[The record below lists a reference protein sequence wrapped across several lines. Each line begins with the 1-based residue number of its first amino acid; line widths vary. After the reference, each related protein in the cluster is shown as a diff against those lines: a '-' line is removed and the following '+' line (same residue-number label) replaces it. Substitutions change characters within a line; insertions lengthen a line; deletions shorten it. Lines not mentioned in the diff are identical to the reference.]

1 MTIVKKLHEQNHEP
15 PLNLIILL
23 RYDIFLSQMNI
34 PLYITLFRIL
44 CIPILVILLLS
55 RFNGHELIASALF
68 AVAALSDIVDGVLAR
83 RTQKT
88 STMGALLDPIADKL
102 LISSALICLVG
113 LGSVASWMVIIIVGR
128 EIAITGFRAIASSRG
143 INISASAFGKIKMW
157 CEGIT
162 VSLLILGKE
171 NLGNFYLL
179 AKIGLWIVL
188 AVVLFSAVEYFVR
201 FGRLVLSSSSSDE
214 K

>member
-1 MTIVKKLHEQNHEP
+1 ML
-15 PLNLIILL
+15 LL
-23 RYDIFLSQMNI
+23 RYDIFLSHMNI

-44 CIPILVILLLS
+44 CIPALVILLLS
-55 RFNGHELIASALF
+55 RFNGHELIATAVF
-68 AVAALSDIVDGVLAR
+68 VVAALSDIADGVLAR

-113 LGSVASWMVIIIVGR
+113 LGSVASWLVIIIVGR
-128 EIAITGFRAIASSRG
+128 EIAVTGFRAVASSRG
-143 INISASAFGKIKMW
+143 INISASAIGKIKMW
-157 CEGIT
+157 CEAIT
-162 VSLLILGKE
+162 ISLLILGKE

-179 AKIGLWIVL
+179 AQIGLWIVL
-188 AVVLFSAVEYFVR
+188 AVVLFSAAEYFVR
-201 FGRLVLSSSSSDE
+201 FRRLVLSTSPSEE

>member
-1 MTIVKKLHEQNHEP
+1 ML
-15 PLNLIILL
+15 LL
-23 RYDIFLSQMNI
+23 RYYIFLSQMNI

-55 RFNGHELIASALF
+55 RFNGQEFVALAVF
-68 AVAALSDIVDGVLAR
+68 ATAALSDIADGVLAR

-102 LISSALICLVG
+102 LISSAFICLVG

-128 EIAITGFRAIASSRG
+128 EIAITGFRAIASSKG
-143 INISASAFGKIKMW
+143 IHISSSASGKIKMW
-157 CEGIT
+157 CEAIT
-162 VSLLILGKE
+162 VGLLILGKE
-171 NLGNFYLL
+171 NLGNFYVL
-179 AKIGLWIVL
+179 AQIGLWIVL
-188 AVVLFSAVEYFVR
+188 VVVLFSAAEYFVK
-201 FGRLVLSSSSSDE
+201 FGRLVLSNSSSDD

>member
-1 MTIVKKLHEQNHEP
+1 
-15 PLNLIILL
+15 
-23 RYDIFLSQMNI
+23 MNI

-55 RFNGHELIASALF
+55 RFNGQEFVALAVF
-68 AVAALSDIVDGVLAR
+68 ATAALSDIADGVLAR

-102 LISSALICLVG
+102 LISSAFICLVG

-128 EIAITGFRAIASSRG
+128 EIAITGFRAIASSKG
-143 INISASAFGKIKMW
+143 IHISSSAFGKIKMW
-157 CEGIT
+157 CEAIT
-162 VSLLILGKE
+162 VGLLILGKE
-171 NLGNFYLL
+171 NLGNFYVL
-179 AKIGLWIVL
+179 AQIGLWIVL
-188 AVVLFSAVEYFVR
+188 VVVLFSAVEYFAK
-201 FGRLVLSSSSSDE
+201 FGRLVLSNSSSEE